1 MLAINKHLIQDIKF
15 PDLAALLGLRKFH
28 LSHLFKQAI
37 ETAPYEYLLQKRIE
51 RAKQRLK

>member
-1 MLAINKHLIQDIKF
+1 MLAINKHLIQDRKF